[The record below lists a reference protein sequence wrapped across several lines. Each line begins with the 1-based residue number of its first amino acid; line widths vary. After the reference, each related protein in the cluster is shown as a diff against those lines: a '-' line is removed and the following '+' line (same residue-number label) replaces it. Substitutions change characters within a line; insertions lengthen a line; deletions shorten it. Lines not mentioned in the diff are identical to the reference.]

1 MKESEL
7 EQRIDKLEEKLFL
20 LDMIDTWEARDYK
33 YYGIYSKELKESQA
47 QLKKLRKEPKQKPH
61 DSNNNY

>member
-20 LDMIDTWEARDYK
+20 LDMIDTWEAKDYE
-33 YYGIYSKELKESQA
+33 YYGIYFKELKEAKQ
-47 QLKKLRKEPKQKPH
+47 QLSNFKEKPKQKPH